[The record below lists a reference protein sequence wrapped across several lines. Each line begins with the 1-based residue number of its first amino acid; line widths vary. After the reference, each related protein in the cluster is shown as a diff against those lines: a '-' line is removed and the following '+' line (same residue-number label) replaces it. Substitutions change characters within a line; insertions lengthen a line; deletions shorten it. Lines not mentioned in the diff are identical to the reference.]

1 VIKERVVFPF
11 LIGCQVVKLRGKRE
25 QLLSF
30 SHRWEVVVA
39 VKFTVFH
46 KGQTIARL
54 ASMVS
59 AVFNRC
65 ISWGRRW
72 K

>member
-30 SHRWEVVVA
+30 SHGWVVVTA
-39 VKFTVFH
+39 VICLLSLSDKRKPPEGGVV
-46 KGQTIARL
+46 I
-54 ASMVS
+54 
-59 AVFNRC
+59 
-65 ISWGRRW
+65 
-72 K
+72 